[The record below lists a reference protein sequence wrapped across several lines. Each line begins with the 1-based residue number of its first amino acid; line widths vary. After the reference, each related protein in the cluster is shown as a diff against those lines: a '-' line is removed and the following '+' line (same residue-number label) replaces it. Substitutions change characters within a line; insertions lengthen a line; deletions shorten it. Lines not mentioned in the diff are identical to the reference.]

1 VKFKTTIIKP
11 PVKVERELSKE
22 ERDYVPDAAIITP
35 NEITE
40 LQGSLQELNN
50 DTMSERYRT
59 SGIDL
64 RTRLYN
70 VEIAAITVI
79 DSLVAFKFLPIT
91 VAPLCIQ
98 KKRLAVSLKGAG
110 RKEIVDIVAGK
121 REQDSGMRMNKGF
134 LGFGKDKNDMP
145 DANNGRGGYR

>member
-1 VKFKTTIIKP
+1 MKNTITIIKP
-11 PVKVERELSKE
+11 PIKHEYESE
-22 ERDYVPDAAIITP
+22 EEKNYVPDSAIITP
-35 NEITE
+35 NEISE

-59 SGIDL
+59 NGIDL

-70 VEIAAITVI
+70 IEIAAITVI
-79 DSLVAFKFLPIT
+79 DSLVAFKFLPMT

-110 RKEIVDIVAGK
+110 RKEIVDIVSGK
-121 REQDSGMRMNKGF
+121 RDNDNQVMNKGF
-134 LGFGKDKNDMP
+134 LGFGGKKNTEDSGNQP
-145 DANNGRGGYR
+145 QGRGYR